1 MLYLDI
7 LCFLGSVHK
16 GCSIFFCH
24 FLRYLP
30 TSHCPILNCIPKFFL
45 VSIIVAVRWTTSW
58 QWTFV
63 FKRRSAR
70 SSAQLAK
77 IVKIRQ
83 KIKKKSWNWLCHT
96 ITATIKCND
105 RKRCESAEKF
115 VKSHQGSLF
124 LAGFSHLKPLWCARN
139 LTKACVE
146 LMLEALLE
154 KFTLLGPLPPSLNK

>member
-1 MLYLDI
+1 MFDI
-7 LCFLGSVHK
+7 FLSFFEIFTYQPLSYFELHTQIFPCIDHCGSALNDVLAVN
-16 GCSIFFCH
+16 
-24 FLRYLP
+24 LRLQAQKCAFQR
-30 TSHCPILNCIPKFFL
+30 TIGQNCKNPPKN
-45 VSIIVAVRWTTSW
+45 
-58 QWTFV
+58 
-63 FKRRSAR
+63 
-70 SSAQLAK
+70 
-77 IVKIRQ
+77 
-83 KIKKKSWNWLCHT
+83 KKKSWNWLCHT

>member
-30 TSHCPILNCIPKFFL
+30 TSPCPILNCIPKFFL

-63 FKRRSAR
+63 YKRRSER
-70 SSAQLAK
+70 SRAQLAK
-77 IVKIRQ
+77 IVKIRK
-83 KIKKKSWNWLCHT
+83 KIKKNREIDSVILLQQQSNAMTGNDVSLLKNSWNRIRGAYFWQVLAIWSHCGAQET
-96 ITATIKCND
+96 WQ
-105 RKRCESAEKF
+105 KRA
-115 VKSHQGSLF
+115 LN
-124 LAGFSHLKPLWCARN
+124 WCLRP
-139 LTKACVE
+139 
-146 LMLEALLE
+146 
-154 KFTLLGPLPPSLNK
+154 F

>member
-1 MLYLDI
+1 MFDI
-7 LCFLGSVHK
+7 FLSFFEIFTYQPLSYFELHTQIFPCIDHCGSALNDVLAVN
-16 GCSIFFCH
+16 
-24 FLRYLP
+24 LRLQAQKCAFQR
-30 TSHCPILNCIPKFFL
+30 TIGQNCKNPPKN
-45 VSIIVAVRWTTSW
+45 
-58 QWTFV
+58 Q
-63 FKRRSAR
+63 
-70 SSAQLAK
+70 
-77 IVKIRQ
+77 
-83 KIKKKSWNWLCHT
+83 KKSWNWLCHT